1 MVIIGLLLPRLSGAV
16 PVHYLKRLLSYPIVG
31 TPAALAAAV
40 FIDANL
46 KRHRQAALTLLVLAV
61 IQTGVGA
68 GVMLSGLNFAAAA
81 FHLAMALIMLLII
94 GRIWASEA
102 KGVLP

>member
-1 MVIIGLLLPRLSGAV
+1 MVSIGLLLSLLSGAV
-16 PVHYLKRLLSYPIVG
+16 PVHYSNRLLTYPIVG

-40 FIDANL
+40 FIDAKL
-46 KRHRQAALTLLVLAV
+46 KRHRQAALTLLALAF

-68 GVMLSGLNFAAAA
+68 GVLLSGLNFAATAL
-81 FHLAMALIMLLII
+81 HLAMALIMLIII
-94 GRIWASEA
+94 GCIWAGEA